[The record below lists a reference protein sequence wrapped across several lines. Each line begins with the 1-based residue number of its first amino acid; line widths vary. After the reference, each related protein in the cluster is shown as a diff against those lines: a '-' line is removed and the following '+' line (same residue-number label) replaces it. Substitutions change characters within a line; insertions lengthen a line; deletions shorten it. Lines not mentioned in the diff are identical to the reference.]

1 VITGTFAANNLSPR
15 QMRHQAF
22 ALFLSR
28 PHKLNT
34 SLLICHGWQSKSS
47 MISFPPILYFFVVL
61 LLLGPWSANAA
72 RASAAGPEKTLGV
85 RLSLND
91 KQFDPNAF
99 CSKEERRKIRN
110 SLWMAMGHPI
120 KRVRSGERPLAQCVE
135 LCQESSPG
143 HCFLAHLD
151 CQGWGAL
158 TESSPIEGSL
168 ASDSYADPNP
178 DAKPLDYVTGGRFLS
193 TGPRTIVIS
202 SSMKKT
208 CNASKD
214 AVVVELKKLALGL
227 QPSCQRLLRKEVE
240 ISCFM
245 L

>member
-1 VITGTFAANNLSPR
+1 MFS
-15 QMRHQAF
+15 
-22 ALFLSR
+22 FLSV
-28 PHKLNT
+28 L
-34 SLLICHGWQSKSS
+34 
-47 MISFPPILYFFVVL
+47 FFVWL
-61 LLLGPWSANAA
+61 LLSGPVHVVAA
-72 RASAAGPEKTLGV
+72 KAAAAGPEKTLGV

-110 SLWMAMGHPI
+110 SLSTAMGHPI
-120 KRVRSGERPLAQCVE
+120 RRVRSGHPPLTLCAE

-143 HCFLAHLD
+143 HCFLAHPD

-158 TESSPIEGSL
+158 TESSPTEGTL

-178 DAKPLDYVTGGRFLS
+178 DAQPLDFVTGGRFLS
-193 TGPRTIVIS
+193 TGRTMIIS
-202 SSMKKT
+202 SSMRNR
-208 CNASKD
+208 CNATKD
-214 AVVVELKKLALGL
+214 TVVAELKNLALGL
-227 QPSCQRLLRKEVE
+227 QSSCQRLLRKEVD